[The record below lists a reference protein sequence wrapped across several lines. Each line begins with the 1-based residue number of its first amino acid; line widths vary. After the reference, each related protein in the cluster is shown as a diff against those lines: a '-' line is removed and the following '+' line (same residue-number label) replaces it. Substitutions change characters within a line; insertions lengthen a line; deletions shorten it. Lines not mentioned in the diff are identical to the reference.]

1 MFQSCIAIFTLLD
14 GRLGNVGTDNVMNIS
29 SFPFQQVTTFSTSQV
44 KYIQSAMRAVFSP
57 DTI

>member
-1 MFQSCIAIFTLLD
+1 
-14 GRLGNVGTDNVMNIS
+14 VMNIS